1 MKVFVST
8 HPFGEVSPEPLALL
22 KKHGIEV
29 VLNPLKRKLTPP
41 ELAEHIGDAD
51 VLVAG
56 TEDITEEVFIKA
68 KNLKLISR
76 VGVGLDNVNF
86 ELCNKYGVRA
96 AYTPEAP
103 TTAVAELCVGMMLD
117 LARNITGSSN
127 LLKSGG
133 WTRHMGLLLY
143 GKTIGII
150 GLGRI
155 GKSLAH
161 MLQGFNV
168 QILVHDIKPDIIHA
182 KMNRISYVDKETLLR
197 RSDIVSINL
206 PMKKDTI
213 DFITAKD
220 MKMMKPSAFLINTAR
235 GGIVNEDDLYE
246 ALKSKTI
253 AGAGVDVFIKEPYK
267 GKLAELE
274 NIILTCHMG
283 AATTD
288 SRTDMELQSVEEAVR
303 FLTENRLK
311 NEVFSNE

>member
-22 KKHGIEV
+22 KKHGIEA
-29 VLNPLKRKLTPP
+29 VLNPLKRKLTPS
-41 ELAEHIGDAD
+41 ELAEYIGDAD

-56 TEDITEEVFIKA
+56 TEDITEEVFQKA

-86 ELCNKYGVRA
+86 ELCTKYGVRA

-117 LARNITGSSN
+117 LARNVTGSIN
-127 LLKSGG
+127 LLKNGG
-133 WTRHMGLLLY
+133 WVRHMGLLLY
-143 GKTIGII
+143 GKTIGIA

-168 QILVHDIKPDIIHA
+168 NILAHDIKPDIIHA
-182 KMNRISYVDKETLLR
+182 KMNRITYTDKETLLSE
-197 RSDIVSINL
+197 SDIVSINL
-206 PMKKDTI
+206 PMKKDTR
-213 DFITAKD
+213 DFITMKE

-235 GGIVNEDDLYE
+235 GGIVNEDDLYD
-246 ALKSKTI
+246 ALKAKII
-253 AGAGVDVFIKEPYK
+253 AGAGVDVFIKEPYR
-267 GKLAELE
+267 GRLTELE

-288 SRTDMELQSVEEAVR
+288 SRTDMELQAVEEAVR